1 MAIVL
6 IHDQIVPPQE
16 TFVSFR
22 EAHNSL
28 KASLIPS
35 ITGYCRLILYICC
48 PSSDMGYFPKKLRFL
63 LMENG
68 AWRPQPEHQGCSTL
82 LGWSMLF
89 RSFQPSKLE
98 NSCVFFSKWK
108 TARVYADISIS
119 NSRIQGFYLGSSV
132 LYLLFSCQKSWFQ
145 TPST

>member
-68 AWRPQPEHQGCSTL
+68 A
-82 LGWSMLF
+82 
-89 RSFQPSKLE
+89 
-98 NSCVFFSKWK
+98 
-108 TARVYADISIS
+108 
-119 NSRIQGFYLGSSV
+119 
-132 LYLLFSCQKSWFQ
+132 
-145 TPST
+145 